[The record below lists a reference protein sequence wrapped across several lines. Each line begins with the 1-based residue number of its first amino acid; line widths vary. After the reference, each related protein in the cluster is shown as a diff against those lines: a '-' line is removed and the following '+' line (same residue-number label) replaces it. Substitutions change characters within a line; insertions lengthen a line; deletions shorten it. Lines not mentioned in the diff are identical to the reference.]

1 MVANVLKAA
10 VLTPDRLSEVRNL
23 EKRLG
28 VVLLA
33 LEPQFSLAKLQAA
46 QLRRIQALEKE
57 LGFVLVAYRE
67 R

>member
-10 VLTPDRLSEVRNL
+10 WLTPTRLSKVRDL

-33 LEPQFSLAKLQAA
+33 LEPQFSIARLPAS
-46 QLRRIQALEKE
+46 QLRRIQEVEKD
-57 LGFVLVAYRE
+57 LGVVLVAYHKR
-67 R
+67 